1 MSLILAKIGFPL
13 NTVDQGDLCNTVPL
27 RQRHPHF
34 LKSVS
39 QVKLLGQVVS
49 TFFCVGPHSYV
60 TRRVKAVEAR

>member
-1 MSLILAKIGFPL
+1 MSLILAKICFPL

-27 RQRHPHF
+27 RQRRPPF

-49 TFFCVGPHSYV
+49 TFLL
-60 TRRVKAVEAR
+60 RRSTFLHLT